1 MRSRRQLAA
10 QARGPVGQETG
21 QLIAAS
27 VDIRRSWF
35 VGSVT
40 RHETRIAGL
49 GPQRPD
55 TRSGGNVMNSTID
68 VLAAG
73 SAAGREANRAR
84 HKGLGLGLILL
95 AQLLV
100 VIDVSIVTLALP
112 AIQRGLGFSPVG
124 LQWVL
129 SGYALAFG
137 GFLLLGGR
145 LADLLGRRKI
155 LVAGASVFTVA
166 SLACGLAGSPAMLVA
181 ARAVEGL
188 GAAMMAPAGLSLI
201 LAMFPEGAQRNKALG
216 AFGAV
221 SGAGGAIGVLAGG
234 MLTTWLS
241 WPWIFFVNLP
251 VGALIVTA
259 AWRLLPES
267 RAALGHRN
275 FDAAGAVTVTA
286 GLSVLVYAVVTA
298 SSHGW
303 ASATTLGL
311 LGAAAALIAAFL
323 TIEAR
328 SAAPLLPLSFFRNR
342 IVTAANVAGLLLG
355 AVIFPMFV
363 FLSLYMQQVLGYSPI
378 KTGLAFLVIA
388 AGMIATSGLA
398 QGLVTRAGARR
409 VLTAG
414 LVAFAAA
421 QVLFLRLPIGGSY
434 TADLLPAFVIVA
446 VALGLAFVG
455 DFIASSTGVR
465 PADAGL
471 ASGLIN
477 TSQQIGGAVG
487 LAVTTTIAAART
499 AHLLQAGRPPAAA
512 FTGGFHGAFVITG
525 GLALAGAIVAAV
537 LMRREPKAGPAASAP
552 APSGPDRRK
561 NARQATVE

>member
-1 MRSRRQLAA
+1 
-10 QARGPVGQETG
+10 
-21 QLIAAS
+21 
-27 VDIRRSWF
+27 
-35 VGSVT
+35 
-40 RHETRIAGL
+40 
-49 GPQRPD
+49 
-55 TRSGGNVMNSTID
+55 
-68 VLAAG
+68 
-73 SAAGREANRAR
+73 
-84 HKGLGLGLILL
+84 LL
-95 AQLLV
+95 AQLVV

-112 AIQRGLGFSPVG
+112 AIQHGLGFSPVG
-124 LQWVL
+124 LQWVI

-155 LVAGASVFTVA
+155 LVVGAGLFTVA
-166 SLACGLAGSPAMLVA
+166 SLACGLAGSPAMLIA
-181 ARAVEGL
+181 ARAAEGL
-188 GAAMMAPAGLSLI
+188 GAAMMAPAALSLI

-251 VGALIVTA
+251 VGALIVSA
-259 AWRLLPES
+259 AWPLLPES
-267 RAALGHRN
+267 RAALRHRR

-286 GLSVLVYAVVTA
+286 GLSVLVYSVVTA

-303 ASATTLGL
+303 ASATTIGL
-311 LGAAAALIAAFL
+311 LALAAALIAAFIV
-323 TIEAR
+323 IEAR

-342 IVTAANVAGLLLG
+342 IVTGANLAGLLLG

-388 AGMIATSGLA
+388 VGMIVTSGLA
-398 QGLVTRAGARR
+398 QGLVTRVGTRL
-409 VLTAG
+409 VLTVG
-414 LVAFAAA
+414 LFGFAAA
-421 QVLFLRLPIGGSY
+421 QVLFFRLPVGGSY
-434 TADLLPAFVIVA
+434 LADLLPAFVIVA
-446 VALGLAFVG
+446 AALGFAFVG
-455 DFIASSTGVR
+455 DFIASSTGVS

-477 TSQQIGGAVG
+477 TSQQVGGAIG

-499 AHLLQAGRPPAAA
+499 AHLLQAGRPPTLAL
-512 FTGGFHGAFVITG
+512 TGGFHDVFVVTG
-525 GLALAGAIVAAV
+525 CLAVAGAIAAFV
-537 LMRREPKAGPAASAP
+537 LMRRERKAGPAASSP
-552 APSGPDRRK
+552 GPSGPDHK
-561 NARQATVE
+561 EPAIGHATID